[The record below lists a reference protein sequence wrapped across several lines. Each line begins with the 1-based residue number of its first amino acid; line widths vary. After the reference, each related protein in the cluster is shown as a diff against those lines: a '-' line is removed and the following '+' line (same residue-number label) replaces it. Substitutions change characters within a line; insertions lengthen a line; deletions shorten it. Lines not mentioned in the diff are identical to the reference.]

1 MQEDSPVRHSERDF
15 RLLDALDSEEI
26 TSQRQLAECSG
37 MSLGKVNF
45 LLKSFLEKGL
55 VKIGNFKKSPHK
67 IGYVYLLTPK
77 GIETKSRLAVRFVIS
92 KLKEYNLLRQRLAEK
107 LVLLEASGHKCFVF
121 VGPKI
126 VRECLA
132 SLIKDKHLNMYIMCE
147 FESLES
153 LADFDK
159 GKFDAALIFDE
170 KAGDIP
176 AFSEKAG
183 ISPDRLIKLW

>member
-67 IGYVYLLTPK
+67 IGYAYLLTPK

-107 LVLLEASGHKCFVF
+107 LFPLEDSGHERFVF
-121 VGPKI
+121 VGPQI
-126 VRECLA
+126 VRDCLI
-132 SLIKDKHLNMYIMCE
+132 SLIKDKSLNMYIVGRC
-147 FESLES
+147 ESLEA
-153 LADFDK
+153 LADFDNDN
-159 GKFDAALIFDE
+159 FDAVLIFDE
-170 KAGDIP
+170 NAGDIQ

-183 ISPDRLIKLW
+183 ISPERLIKLW